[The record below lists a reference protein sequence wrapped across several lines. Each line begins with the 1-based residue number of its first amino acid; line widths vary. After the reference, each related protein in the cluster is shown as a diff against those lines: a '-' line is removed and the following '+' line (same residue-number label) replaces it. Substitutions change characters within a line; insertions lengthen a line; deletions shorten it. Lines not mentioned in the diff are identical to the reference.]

1 MVEMIREWS
10 KELVEDLHGRIAHR
24 FARPEPR
31 RRALSYLK
39 GLTGA
44 LERKNGWQLAS
55 WPSKPARLRPTASR
69 GS

>member
-10 KELVEDLHGRIAHR
+10 KELEDLHGHIAHR
-24 FARPEPR
+24 FARPEPP

-44 LERKNGWQLAS
+44 LERKNGW
-55 WPSKPARLRPTASR
+55 
-69 GS
+69 

>member
-1 MVEMIREWS
+1 MVGMIQEWS
-10 KELVEDLHGRIAHR
+10 KELEDLHGRIAHR

-44 LERKNGWQLAS
+44 LERKNGWQLDVCCQDQAHNS
-55 WPSKPARLRPTASR
+55 LMQP
-69 GS
+69 